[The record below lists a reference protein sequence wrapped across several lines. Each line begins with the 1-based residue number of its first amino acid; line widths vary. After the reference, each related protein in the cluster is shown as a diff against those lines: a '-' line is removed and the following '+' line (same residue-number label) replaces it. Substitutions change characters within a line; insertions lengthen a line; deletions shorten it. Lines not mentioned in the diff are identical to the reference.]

1 MPKLPKRYLVPIAV
15 VLVLAGVSWWWGD
28 ALTVERLADRELVL
42 RDWWER
48 RPGEA
53 LLFAF
58 LAYVMVTALML
69 PGAAT
74 LTLMYAWVFGFG
86 PALVLVSFAS
96 TLGATIAFVLSRHW
110 FREPLQR
117 RFGER
122 LVVINRALE
131 REGALYL
138 LTLRLIPA
146 VPFFVIN
153 TMMGLTPMRVRT
165 FWWVS
170 QLGMLPGTI
179 VYAYAGSRLPSL
191 HELAGEG
198 VGAIL
203 TPQILVAFV
212 VLGLFPLVV
221 RWLVHRLRGAGL
233 RAAGLRGL
241 EPDVSLTS
249 DAGGIADADTVARAG
264 DGETKA
270 ENET

>member
-1 MPKLPKRYLVPIAV
+1 MPTLPKRYFAPIAV
-15 VLVLAGVSWWWGD
+15 VLVVLAASWWWGD
-28 ALTVERLADRELVL
+28 VFTMESLAERELVL

-48 RPGEA
+48 QPGEA
-53 LLFAF
+53 LLVAF
-58 LAYVMVTALML
+58 VVYVGVTALML

-86 PALVLVSFAS
+86 PSMVLVSFAS

-117 RFGER
+117 RFGDR

-165 FWWVS
+165 FWWAS

-198 VGAIL
+198 TRAIL
-203 TPQILVAFV
+203 TPQLLAAFV

-221 RWLVHRLRGAGL
+221 RWIVHRLRGAGPEL
-233 RAAGLRGL
+233 PLA
-241 EPDVSLTS
+241 S
-249 DAGGIADADTVARAG
+249 DAEAG
-264 DGETKA
+264 VGDEGNQSGK
-270 ENET
+270 